1 MLHFLV
7 ALAALLAFGYVAYLF
22 CMWLQLADYRLWSW
36 YSWVVQP
43 GPGPVFRSR
52 NMNSVFVGLIRIC
65 ASLSF
70 AASALV
76 ISAFW
81 IGWLRRRIL
90 TVRLRHL
97 RLPALFVVGSLV
109 IVNSCTF
116 VLMHL
121 YGRSSL
127 EHAVYRKFE
136 KRVSFLLYLGADP
149 YAGYPSAFDL
159 AYRSHNYDLAISILN
174 QKQPMVS
181 QASSLLYEI
190 AGFSGRPTFKDD
202 GTAIPASELPGFKR
216 LVKRLMDGGADPN
229 LFIGY
234 GFLPLHQAAKGGSI
248 ESMKL
253 LLANGAV
260 ADASDYEGLTALH
273 HAADSEDAKSI
284 QFLLDQ
290 GLDVNSKDNQGL
302 TPLDHATLSVLFSDG
317 QDAIKILKSHGAVL
331 GNASSIESASH

>member
-1 MLHFLV
+1 
-7 ALAALLAFGYVAYLF
+7 
-22 CMWLQLADYRLWSW
+22 
-36 YSWVVQP
+36 
-43 GPGPVFRSR
+43 
-52 NMNSVFVGLIRIC
+52 
-65 ASLSF
+65 
-70 AASALV
+70 
-76 ISAFW
+76 
-81 IGWLRRRIL
+81 
-90 TVRLRHL
+90 
-97 RLPALFVVGSLV
+97 
-109 IVNSCTF
+109 
-116 VLMHL
+116 
-121 YGRSSL
+121 
-127 EHAVYRKFE
+127 
-136 KRVSFLLYLGADP
+136 
-149 YAGYPSAFDL
+149 
-159 AYRSHNYDLAISILN
+159 
-174 QKQPMVS
+174 
-181 QASSLLYEI
+181 
-190 AGFSGRPTFKDD
+190 
-202 GTAIPASELPGFKR
+202 
-216 LVKRLMDGGADPN
+216 MDGGADPN